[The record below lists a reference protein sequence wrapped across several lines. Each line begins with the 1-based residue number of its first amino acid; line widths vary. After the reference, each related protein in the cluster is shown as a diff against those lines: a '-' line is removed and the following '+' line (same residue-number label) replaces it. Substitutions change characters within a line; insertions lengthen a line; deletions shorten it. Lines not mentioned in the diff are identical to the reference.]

1 MSGMGA
7 MGGGHGGQGDEDTE
21 HERPSFLQEDDPEDI
36 FGTDEVTAPPV
47 IE

>member
-1 MSGMGA
+1 MGA
-7 MGGGHGGQGDEDTE
+7 GHGGKDEDAE